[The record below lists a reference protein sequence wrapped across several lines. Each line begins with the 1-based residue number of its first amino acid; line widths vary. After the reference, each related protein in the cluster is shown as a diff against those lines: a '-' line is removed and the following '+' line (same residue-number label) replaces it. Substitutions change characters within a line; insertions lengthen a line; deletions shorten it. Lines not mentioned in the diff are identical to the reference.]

1 MDVMKGCTL
10 YMHLRQEMWSH
21 IVPSYTYIRT
31 HMHARTQTH
40 THTHA
45 QTHTWTPHT
54 HTPTLNDMHAC
65 MHAAYVHMQR
75 HIHKQTWHSF
85 PNTFQRAN
93 TWILFVGWFA
103 IRKNCCLQGSTG
115 PQLPP
120 ASSHKSPEMSIIWL
134 FRSQILLTLHSP
146 ISHQPFRCSLDRRWL
161 Q

>member
-40 THTHA
+40 THTH
-45 QTHTWTPHT
+45 TRKHTLEHHT

-65 MHAAYVHMQR
+65 MQHTSTCRDTYTNRHGTLFPTPSSGQEYVN
-75 HIHKQTWHSF
+75 S
-85 PNTFQRAN
+85 
-93 TWILFVGWFA
+93 FVGWFA